1 MIKVLAINGSYRDD
15 GITDQSVEALA
26 QAIEL
31 NGAEVETI
39 LLREFPI
46 EFCLN
51 CRVCTQQPGTAPGE
65 CVIYDRMQ
73 ELIDKIERADC
84 YILASPTNFGSV
96 TAIFKRFMER
106 LAVYAFWSWDMNG
119 PQYRKAPV
127 QKKKALLVSSC
138 AAPGILGRY
147 FFGTSKQLKMTAK
160 TIGAEVV
167 GTLFTGM
174 IAKQQHPKLP
184 EGARSK
190 IRVPGGKTRVKQPK
204 GARRSPQGA
213 PETLFMGPLTP
224 DPQRMAW

>member
-1 MIKVLAINGSYRDD
+1 MIKVLAINGSYRVD

-26 QAIEL
+26 QALEL
-31 NGAEVETI
+31 GGAEVEVI

-51 CRVCTQQPGTAPGE
+51 CRACTQQPGVAPGK
-65 CVIYDRMQ
+65 CVICDRMQ

-84 YILASPTNFGSV
+84 YILAAPTNLGSV

-106 LAVYAFWSWDMNG
+106 LAVYAFWPWDMNG
-119 PQYRKAPV
+119 PQFRKEQAP
-127 QKKKALLVSSC
+127 KKKTLLVSSC
-138 AAPGILGRY
+138 AAPGILGRV
-147 FFGTSKQLKMTAK
+147 FFGTSKQLKMSAK

-184 EGARSK
+184 ERVRTK
-190 IRVPGGKTRVKQPK
+190 IKALAVRLV
-204 GARRSPQGA
+204 
-213 PETLFMGPLTP
+213 
-224 DPQRMAW
+224 